1 MHTINRLNLLSLN
14 TPMDKSKHKIL
25 FVNDGPDNAYLLLEK
40 LREAGDVFELI
51 YVRGSDQDLESLC
64 SNDFDAFL
72 LDLSHADGR
81 GEDILNKLQKHVMTT
96 PTLVLTSAE
105 NESLGL
111 RALQLGALDYLRKDR
126 TDVDALLRLLRN
138 GAEYGKTKKAL
149 LDSEVRYQLL
159 LESVTDYVYTVQV
172 EDGRPVATSH
182 GPGCVAVTGY
192 TPEEYSANPFLWY
205 LMIHEGDRQAVME
218 QAEAILSR
226 KSAYPLEHRII
237 HKDGRVLWIKN
248 TPVPRIDQQGNLV
261 AYDGLVTDITDRKQA
276 EAKLIHDAFHDALTG
291 LPNRALFMDRLQ
303 RTITT
308 FQRRAGTPTYA
319 VLFCDIDRFKVIN
332 DSLGHPMGDQLL
344 RIVGRKLIDCV
355 RPGDTVAR
363 LGGDEFA
370 ILLENIGDLAHAK
383 DVAERVKRILSTPV
397 TVKGNN
403 IFTSLSIGI
412 AIGTERYERPEQA
425 LRDAD
430 IAMYE
435 AKSRGNAS
443 YEIFDAE
450 MHANILDRM
459 QLETDLRGAVDRKE
473 FILYYQP
480 IVDLKAQRVTG
491 LEALVRWNH
500 PKRGLIYPL
509 EFIPL
514 AEETGLINHIGDWV
528 LNEACRELKRLQVHN
543 PMEPPLTMSVNI
555 SIKQFAQQD
564 LVSKLSGF
572 LSTADVDPRTLVL
585 EITESMIMAN
595 MDAAAETMNRLR
607 EMGIRLHI
615 DDFGTGHS
623 SLSYLHR
630 FPVNALKIDRSF
642 ISKLTAEG
650 ANKEIITSIISLA
663 KNLHVDVIAEG
674 VEMDHQL
681 SNIKKLN
688 CGYCQG
694 FLIARPMAEDEID
707 AWICEQKQLTLRTIP

>member
-1 MHTINRLNLLSLN
+1 MKR
-14 TPMDKSKHKIL
+14 KIIASFMTL
-25 FVNDGPDNAYLLLEK
+25 FIISAL
-40 LREAGDVFELI
+40 
-51 YVRGSDQDLESLC
+51 GS
-64 SNDFDAFL
+64 A
-72 LDLSHADGR
+72 A
-81 GEDILNKLQKHVMTT
+81 V
-96 PTLVLTSAE
+96 TLYITSA
-105 NESLGL
+105 
-111 RALQLGALDYLRKDR
+111 
-126 TDVDALLRLLRN
+126 
-138 GAEYGKTKKAL
+138 TKG
-149 LDSEVRYQLL
+149 LDSEIRLHQMEGLHASAIGDKVLSSA
-159 LESVTDYVYTVQV
+159 ESMFMQASNKFHSTAQIAEQRIEVAWLILTATVTATLVVSVAMAMNLIKAMVQPIHTLV
-172 EDGRPVATSH
+172 NATRMITS
-182 GPGCVAVTGY
+182 GNMGY
-192 TPEEYSANPFLWY
+192 TIDYQDKTEFGELASHFNAMSISLKDSYAKREDEIAERKKAEEK
-205 LMIHEGDRQAVME
+205 LM
-218 QAEAILSR
+218 
-226 KSAYPLEHRII
+226 
-237 HKDGRVLWIKN
+237 
-248 TPVPRIDQQGNLV
+248 
-261 AYDGLVTDITDRKQA
+261 
-276 EAKLIHDAFHDALTG
+276 HDAFHDALTG

-303 RTITT
+303 HAITT
-308 FQRRAGTPTYA
+308 SQRRAGTPYYA

-332 DSLGHPMGDQLL
+332 DSLGHPIGDQLL
-344 RIVGRKLIDCV
+344 LIVGRKLIDCV

-370 ILLENIGDLAHAK
+370 ILLENIGELAHAV
-383 DVAERVKRILSTPV
+383 DVAERVKRILSTPI
-397 TVKGNN
+397 TVKGND

-412 AIGTERYERPEQA
+412 AMGTERYERPEQA

-435 AKSRGNAS
+435 AKGRGNAS
-443 YEIFDAE
+443 YEVFDTK

-480 IVDLKAQRVTG
+480 IIDLKTQRVTG
-491 LEALVRWNH
+491 FEALVRWNH

-514 AEETGLINHIGDWV
+514 AEETGLINHIGDWI
-528 LNEACRELKRLQVHN
+528 LHEACRELKRLQIRN
-543 PMEPPLTMSVNI
+543 PMQPPLTMSINI

-564 LVSKLSGF
+564 LVSKLSEF
-572 LSTADVDPRTLVL
+572 LAETEVDPRTLAL

-595 MDAAAETMNRLR
+595 IDAAAETMNRLR
-607 EMGIRLHI
+607 EMGMQLHI

-642 ISKLTAEG
+642 ISKLTTDG

-681 SNIKKLN
+681 SNIKELN

-694 FLIARPMAEDEID
+694 FLIARPMAEDAID
-707 AWICEQKQLTLRTIP
+707 AWIHEQQQLAVC

>member
-1 MHTINRLNLLSLN
+1 
-14 TPMDKSKHKIL
+14 MDKRKHKLL
-25 FVNDGPDNAYLLLEK
+25 FVNYVPDNAQPILEK
-40 LREAGDVFELI
+40 LRVASDVFELV
-51 YVRGSDQDLESLC
+51 YVQGFDKNLEDLS
-64 SNDFDAFL
+64 SNDVDVFL
-72 LDLSHADGR
+72 LDLCQADDQ
-81 GEDILNKLQKHVMTT
+81 GEDILKFQKHIMTT
-96 PTLVLTSAE
+96 PTVVLTQ
-105 NESLGL
+105 NESLGVSAL
-111 RALQLGALDYLRKDR
+111 RLGALDYLTKDR
-126 TDVDALLRLLRN
+126 TDVDALLRLLRHA
-138 GAEYGKTKKAL
+138 AECGKTKSAL
-149 LDSEVRYQLL
+149 LESEARYRLL
-159 LESVTDYVYTVQV
+159 LESVTDYVYTVQI
-172 EDGRPVATSH
+172 ENGHPVATSH
-182 GPGCVAVTGY
+182 GPGCFAITGY

-205 LMIHEGDRQAVME
+205 LMVHEEDRQAVKA

-237 HKDGRVLWIKN
+237 HKDGRVLWIRN
-248 TPVPRIDQQGNLV
+248 TPVPHIDQQGHLV
-261 AYDGLVTDITDRKQA
+261 AYDGLVSDITDRKQA
-276 EAKLIHDAFHDALTG
+276 EEKLIHDAFHDALTG

-303 RTITT
+303 RAITT
-308 FQRRAGTPTYA
+308 FRRRIGTPYYA

-332 DSLGHPMGDQLL
+332 DSLGHPIGDQLL

-370 ILLENIGDLAHAK
+370 VLLENIGDLSHAK
-383 DVAERVKRILSTPV
+383 DVTERVKRVFSTPI
-397 TVKGNN
+397 TVRGND

-443 YEIFDAE
+443 YEVFDAK

-480 IVDLKAQRVTG
+480 IIDLKAQRVTG
-491 LEALVRWNH
+491 FEALVRWNH

-514 AEETGLINHIGDWV
+514 AEETGLINHIGDWI
-528 LNEACRELKRLQVHN
+528 LHEACRELKRLQVQN
-543 PMEPPLTMSVNI
+543 PLEPPLTMSVNI

-564 LVSKLSGF
+564 LAGKVSGF
-572 LSTADVDPRTLVL
+572 LSETEVDPHTLAL

-595 MDAAAETMNRLR
+595 VDAAAETMNRLR
-607 EMGIRLHI
+607 EMGIKLHI

-642 ISKLTAEG
+642 IGKLTAEG
-650 ANKEIITSIISLA
+650 ANTEIITSIISLA
-663 KNLHVDVIAEG
+663 KSLHVDVIAEG
-674 VEMDHQL
+674 VEMYHQL
-681 SNIKKLN
+681 SNIKELN

-694 FLIARPMAEDEID
+694 FLIARPMAEDEVD
-707 AWICEQKQLTLRTIP
+707 AWIHEQHQLV

>member
-1 MHTINRLNLLSLN
+1 
-14 TPMDKSKHKIL
+14 MDKRQQKIL
-25 FVNDGPDNAYLLLEK
+25 FVNDSPDNAHLILEK
-40 LREAGDVFELI
+40 LRKAGDVFELV
-51 YVRGSDQDLESLC
+51 YVQGFDPNLGGHS
-64 SNDFDAFL
+64 SNEFDVFL
-72 LDLSHADGR
+72 IDLSHADSR
-81 GEDILNKLQKHVMTT
+81 GEDILNEFRKHIMATT
-96 PTLVLTSAE
+96 TVVLTTAQ
-105 NESLGL
+105 NESLGV
-111 RALQLGALDYLRKDR
+111 RALQLGATDYLIKDR
-126 TDVDALLRLLRN
+126 TDVDALLHLLRHA
-138 GAEYGKTKKAL
+138 AEYGKIKSAL
-149 LDSEVRYQLL
+149 LESEARYKLL
-159 LESVTDYVYTVQV
+159 LESVTDYVYTVQI
-172 EDGRPVATSH
+172 ENGRPVATTH
-182 GPGCVAVTGY
+182 GPGCAAVTGY
-192 TPEEYSANPFLWY
+192 TAEEYSANPFLWY
-205 LMIHEGDRQAVME
+205 LMIHEEDRQAVRE
-218 QAEAILSR
+218 QADAILSR

-248 TPVPRIDQQGNLV
+248 TPVPRIDQQGHLV
-261 AYDGLVTDITDRKQA
+261 AYDGLVTDITERKQA
-276 EAKLIHDAFHDALTG
+276 QERLLHDAFHDALTD
-291 LPNRALFMDRLQ
+291 LPNRALFMDRLHHA
-303 RTITT
+303 ITKS
-308 FQRRAGTPTYA
+308 QRRAGTPYYA

-332 DSLGHPMGDQLL
+332 DSLGHPIGDQLL
-344 RIVGRKLIDCV
+344 LVVGRKLIDCV

-370 ILLENIGDLAHAK
+370 ILLENIGDLSHAK
-383 DVAERVKRILSTPV
+383 DVAERVKRMLSAPLS
-397 TVKGNN
+397 VKGND

-412 AIGTERYERPEQA
+412 AIGAERYERPEQV

-443 YEIFDAE
+443 YEVFDAT

-459 QLETDLRGAVDRKE
+459 QMETDLRGALDRKE

-480 IVDLKAQRVTG
+480 IIDLNAQRVTG
-491 LEALVRWNH
+491 FEALVRWNH
-500 PKRGLIYPL
+500 AKRGLIYPL

-514 AEETGLINHIGDWV
+514 AEETGLVNQIGDWI
-528 LNEACRELKRLQVHN
+528 LLEACRELKRLQIHN
-543 PMEPPLTMSVNI
+543 PMQPPLTMSINI

-564 LVSKLSGF
+564 LASKLSGF
-572 LSTADVDPRTLVL
+572 LLETGVDPRTLAL

-595 MDAAAETMNRLR
+595 IDAAAETMNRLR
-607 EMGIRLHI
+607 EMGIQLHI

-642 ISKLTAEG
+642 ISKLTADG

-663 KNLHVDVIAEG
+663 KNLHIDVIAEG

-681 SNIKKLN
+681 SNIKELN

-707 AWICEQKQLTLRTIP
+707 AWIHKQQQPV

>member
-1 MHTINRLNLLSLN
+1 MKWKIIASFMLLFIISALGSAIVTLYVANATEGRDSEIRLQQMESIHRELVRSIQMVQSGMQLSYMPVDGKHFPKPGYFTFINQTVEQCINCHYDQEIVSQIDEIHALILDYGKALNSGN
-14 TPMDKSKHKIL
+14 NAWAISSEVGKKQVDAAAVGNKIL
-25 FVNDGPDNAYLLLEK
+25 ISA
-40 LREAGDVFELI
+40 EALFMQA
-51 YVRGSDQDLESLC
+51 S
-64 SNDFDAFL
+64 
-72 LDLSHADGR
+72 
-81 GEDILNKLQKHVMTT
+81 NKLHSTAQITKSRIRLAWSILMATVVATFVVGVTMAMHLMKAIVQ
-96 PTLVLTSAE
+96 PIHALVNATRMIASGKMGYTIDYQDKTEFGELASHFNAMSISLKDSYAKRDDEIAE
-105 NESLGL
+105 
-111 RALQLGALDYLRKDR
+111 R
-126 TDVDALLRLLRN
+126 
-138 GAEYGKTKKAL
+138 KKA
-149 LDSEVRYQLL
+149 
-159 LESVTDYVYTVQV
+159 
-172 EDGRPVATSH
+172 
-182 GPGCVAVTGY
+182 
-192 TPEEYSANPFLWY
+192 
-205 LMIHEGDRQAVME
+205 E
-218 QAEAILSR
+218 Q
-226 KSAYPLEHRII
+226 
-237 HKDGRVLWIKN
+237 
-248 TPVPRIDQQGNLV
+248 
-261 AYDGLVTDITDRKQA
+261 
-276 EAKLIHDAFHDALTG
+276 KLIHDAFHDALTG

-303 RTITT
+303 HAITT
-308 FQRRAGTPTYA
+308 SQRRAGTPYYA

-344 RIVGRKLIDCV
+344 FTVGRKLIDCV

-383 DVAERVKRILSTPV
+383 DVAERVKRMFSAPV
-397 TVKGNN
+397 AVREND

-435 AKSRGNAS
+435 AKSRGNSS
-443 YEIFDAE
+443 YEIFDAK

-491 LEALVRWNH
+491 FEALVRWNH

-514 AEETGLINHIGDWV
+514 AEETGLINRIGDWV
-528 LNEACRELKRLQVHN
+528 LNEACRELKKLQVHN

-572 LSTADVDPRTLVL
+572 LSMADVDPRTLVL

-674 VEMDHQL
+674 VEMEHQL
-681 SNIKKLN
+681 SNIKELD

-694 FLIARPMAEDEID
+694 FLIARPMAQDKLD
-707 AWICEQKQLTLRTIP
+707 MWIHEQHQLV

>member
-1 MHTINRLNLLSLN
+1 
-14 TPMDKSKHKIL
+14 MDKRQQKIL
-25 FVNDGPDNAYLLLEK
+25 FVNDSPDNAHLILEK
-40 LREAGDVFELI
+40 LRKAGDVFELV
-51 YVRGSDQDLESLC
+51 YVQGFDPNLGGHS
-64 SNDFDAFL
+64 SNEFDVFL
-72 LDLSHADGR
+72 IDLSQADSR
-81 GEDILNKLQKHVMTT
+81 GEDILNEFRKHIMATT
-96 PTLVLTSAE
+96 TVVLTTAQ
-105 NESLGL
+105 NEFLGV
-111 RALQLGALDYLRKDR
+111 RALQLGATDYLIKDR
-126 TDVDALLRLLRN
+126 TDVDALLHLLRHA
-138 GAEYGKTKKAL
+138 AEYSKTKSAL
-149 LDSEVRYQLL
+149 LESEARYKLL
-159 LESVTDYVYTVQV
+159 LESVTDYVYTVQI
-172 EDGRPVATSH
+172 ENGRPVATTH
-182 GPGCVAVTGY
+182 GPGCAAVTGY
-192 TPEEYSANPFLWY
+192 TAEEYSANPFLWY
-205 LMIHEGDRQAVME
+205 LMIHEEDRQAVRE
-218 QAEAILSR
+218 QADAILSR

-248 TPVPRIDQQGNLV
+248 TPVPRIDQQGHLV
-261 AYDGLVTDITDRKQA
+261 AYDGLVTDITERKQA
-276 EAKLIHDAFHDALTG
+276 EERLLHDAFHDALTD
-291 LPNRALFMDRLQ
+291 LPNRALFMDRLHHAI
-303 RTITT
+303 TIS
-308 FQRRAGTPTYA
+308 QRRAGTPYYA
-319 VLFCDIDRFKVIN
+319 VLFCDVDRFKVIN
-332 DSLGHPMGDQLL
+332 DSLGHPIGDQLL
-344 RIVGRKLIDCV
+344 LVVGRKLIDCV

-370 ILLENIGDLAHAK
+370 ILLENIGDSTHAK
-383 DVAERVKRILSTPV
+383 DVAERVKRMFSTPI
-397 TVKGNN
+397 TVRGND

-412 AIGTERYERPEQA
+412 AIGTDRYERPEQA

-443 YEIFDAE
+443 YEIFDAQ

-480 IVDLKAQRVTG
+480 IVDLNAQRVTG
-491 LEALVRWNH
+491 FEALVRWNH

-514 AEETGLINHIGDWV
+514 AEETGLIYNIGDWI
-528 LNEACRELKRLQVHN
+528 LHETCRELKRLQIHN

-555 SIKQFAQQD
+555 SVKQFAQQN

-572 LSTADVDPRTLVL
+572 LLETGVDPHTLAL

-595 MDAAAETMNRLR
+595 MDAAADTMNRLR

-642 ISKLTAEG
+642 ISKLTAGG
-650 ANKEIITSIISLA
+650 ANREIVTSIISLA

-674 VEMDHQL
+674 VEKGYQL
-681 SNIKKLN
+681 SNIKELN

-694 FLIARPMAEDEID
+694 FLIARPMPEDDID
-707 AWICEQKQLTLRTIP
+707 AWIREQQQII

>member
-1 MHTINRLNLLSLN
+1 
-14 TPMDKSKHKIL
+14 MDKRKYKIL
-25 FVNDGPDNAYLLLEK
+25 FINNNSPDNAHIILEK
-40 LREAGDVFELI
+40 LREAGDVFEI
-51 YVRGSDQDLESLC
+51 VYVQGFDQNLDSRS
-64 SNDFDAFL
+64 SNEFDIVL
-72 LDLSHADGR
+72 LDLGHADGQE
-81 GEDILNKLQKHVMTT
+81 EDILNKIRKHVMMT
-96 PTLVLTSAE
+96 PTVILTSAQ
-105 NESLGL
+105 NESLAI
-111 RALQLGALDYLRKDR
+111 RALQLGALDYLIKDR
-126 TDVDALLRLLRN
+126 TDVDALLRLLRHA
-138 GAEYGKTKKAL
+138 AEYGKTKSAL
-149 LDSEVRYQLL
+149 LESEARYRLL
-159 LESVTDYVYTVQV
+159 LEAVTDYVYTVQI
-172 EDGRPVATSH
+172 ENGRPVATSH

-192 TPEEYSANPFLWY
+192 TADEYSANPFLWY
-205 LMIHEGDRQAVME
+205 LMIHEEDRQAVME
-218 QAEAILSR
+218 QADAILSR

-248 TPVPRIDQQGNLV
+248 TTVPRIDQQGHLV

-276 EAKLIHDAFHDALTG
+276 EEKLLHDAFHDALTG

-303 RTITT
+303 HAITT
-308 FQRRAGTPTYA
+308 SQRRAGTPYYA

-332 DSLGHPMGDQLL
+332 DSLGHPIGDQLL
-344 RIVGRKLIDCV
+344 LIVGRKLIDCV

-363 LGGDEFA
+363 MGGDEFA
-370 ILLENIGDLAHAK
+370 ILLESIGDFSHAK
-383 DVAERVKRILSTPV
+383 EVAERVKKILSTPI
-397 TVKGNN
+397 TIKGND
-403 IFTSLSIGI
+403 IFASLSIGI
-412 AIGTERYERPEQA
+412 AIGTEQYERPEQA

-443 YEIFDAE
+443 YEVFDAK

-480 IVDLKAQRVTG
+480 IIDLKTQRATG
-491 LEALVRWNH
+491 FEALVRWNH

-514 AEETGLINHIGDWV
+514 AEETGLINNIGDWI
-528 LNEACRELKRLQVHN
+528 LLEACHELKRLQMQN
-543 PMEPPLTMSVNI
+543 PMQPPLTMSINI

-564 LVSKLSGF
+564 LVSKLSRF
-572 LSTADVDPRTLVL
+572 LLETEIDPHTLAL

-595 MDAAAETMNRLR
+595 ADAAAETMNRLR

-642 ISKLTAEG
+642 ICKLTADG

-674 VEMDHQL
+674 VEKGYQL
-681 SNIKKLN
+681 SNIKELN

-707 AWICEQKQLTLRTIP
+707 AWIHRQQQII

>member
-1 MHTINRLNLLSLN
+1 
-14 TPMDKSKHKIL
+14 MDKRKHKIL
-25 FVNDGPDNAYLLLEK
+25 FVNDSPDNAHFILEK
-40 LREAGDVFELI
+40 LREAGDVFELL
-51 YVRGSDQDLESLC
+51 YVQGFDQNLVSL
-64 SNDFDAFL
+64 SNDFDVFL
-72 LDLSHADGR
+72 LDLSHADGQ
-81 GEDILNKLQKHVMTT
+81 GEDILNKLRKNVMTT
-96 PTLVLTSAE
+96 PTVVLTSAQ
-105 NESLGL
+105 NESLGVL
-111 RALQLGALDYLRKDR
+111 ALQLGALNYLIKDR
-126 TDVDALLRLLRN
+126 TDVDVLLRLLRH
-138 GAEYGKTKKAL
+138 GAEYGKTKSAL
-149 LDSEVRYQLL
+149 LESEARYRLL

-172 EDGRPVATSH
+172 ENGRPVATSH
-182 GPGCVAVTGY
+182 GPGCVAITGY

-218 QAEAILSR
+218 QADAILSR
-226 KSAYPLEHRII
+226 KRAHPLEHRII

-276 EAKLIHDAFHDALTG
+276 EEKLIHDAFHDALTG

-303 RTITT
+303 RTIIT
-308 FQRRAGTPTYA
+308 FQRRAGTPYYA

-332 DSLGHPMGDQLL
+332 DSLGHPIGDQLL
-344 RIVGRKLIDCV
+344 CIVGRKLIDCV

-370 ILLENIGDLAHAK
+370 ILLENIGNLSRAQ
-383 DVAERVKRILSTPV
+383 DVADRVKRMLSTPI
-397 TVKGNN
+397 TIKGND
-403 IFTSLSIGI
+403 IFASLSIGI

-443 YEIFDAE
+443 YEIFDAK

-491 LEALVRWNH
+491 VEALIRWNH

-514 AEETGLINHIGDWV
+514 AEETGLINNIGDWV
-528 LNEACRELKRLQVHN
+528 LNEACRELKRLQIHN
-543 PMEPPLTMSVNI
+543 PMTPPLTMSVNI

-564 LVSKLSGF
+564 LVSKLSR
-572 LSTADVDPRTLVL
+572 LLLEAEVDPCTLAL

-595 MDAAAETMNRLR
+595 IDAAAETMKRLR
-607 EMGIRLHI
+607 EMGVRLHI
-615 DDFGTGHS
+615 DDFGTGNS

-650 ANKEIITSIISLA
+650 TNKEIITSIISLA

-681 SNIKKLN
+681 SNIKKLD
-688 CGYCQG
+688 CGYGQG
-694 FLIARPMAEDEID
+694 FLIARPMSEDKIET
-707 AWICEQKQLTLRTIP
+707 WIHAQQQIV

>member
-1 MHTINRLNLLSLN
+1 
-14 TPMDKSKHKIL
+14 MDKRKHKIL
-25 FVNDGPDNAYLLLEK
+25 FVNDGPDDAHSLLEK
-40 LREAGDVFELI
+40 LKEAGDVFELI
-51 YVRGSDQDLESLC
+51 YIQGPDQDLESLF
-64 SNDFDAFL
+64 SSDFDVFL
-72 LDLSHADGR
+72 LDLSNADGR
-81 GEDILNKLQKHVMTT
+81 GEDILNKLQKHVTTT

-126 TDVDALLRLLRN
+126 TDVDALLRLLRQ

-149 LDSEVRYQLL
+149 LESDARYRLL

-172 EDGRPVATSH
+172 ENGHPVATSH

-218 QAEAILSR
+218 QADSILSR
-226 KSAYPLEHRII
+226 KNAYPLEHRII

-308 FQRRAGTPTYA
+308 FQRRTGTPNYA

-370 ILLENIGDLAHAK
+370 ILLENIGDLAHAE
-383 DVAERVKRILSTPV
+383 DVAERVKRTLSTPII
-397 TVKGNN
+397 VKGNN

-435 AKSRGNAS
+435 AKSRGNSS
-443 YEIFDAE
+443 YEIFDA
-450 MHANILDRM
+450 
-459 QLETDLRGAVDRKE
+459 K
-473 FILYYQP
+473 
-480 IVDLKAQRVTG
+480 
-491 LEALVRWNH
+491 
-500 PKRGLIYPL
+500 
-509 EFIPL
+509 
-514 AEETGLINHIGDWV
+514 
-528 LNEACRELKRLQVHN
+528 
-543 PMEPPLTMSVNI
+543 
-555 SIKQFAQQD
+555 
-564 LVSKLSGF
+564 
-572 LSTADVDPRTLVL
+572 
-585 EITESMIMAN
+585 
-595 MDAAAETMNRLR
+595 
-607 EMGIRLHI
+607 
-615 DDFGTGHS
+615 
-623 SLSYLHR
+623 
-630 FPVNALKIDRSF
+630 
-642 ISKLTAEG
+642 
-650 ANKEIITSIISLA
+650 
-663 KNLHVDVIAEG
+663 
-674 VEMDHQL
+674 
-681 SNIKKLN
+681 
-688 CGYCQG
+688 
-694 FLIARPMAEDEID
+694 
-707 AWICEQKQLTLRTIP
+707 